1 MVRLSGIE
9 PPLSAPEADALST
22 ELQAY
27 ACVAVLIIAYKPA
40 IINYSYFCY
49 NGLTD
54 IV

>member
-1 MVRLSGIE
+1 
-9 PPLSAPEADALST
+9 
-22 ELQAY
+22 
-27 ACVAVLIIAYKPA
+27 VLIIAYKPA